1 MLSLQIYGPVCF
13 NSLHFLTVFQWHRV
27 FQQRNCSQILRDFL
41 LFKLKTLRLNRLSSC
56 ITAVFAGFAGFW
68 NRVSSKF
75 AAFLFTPA
83 VSISFFFLFFGLIP
97 LDTEASRMRRSRTA
111 CGVKYNQPGETCEP
125 EPLQGQI
132 TSRVR
137 VNETRLPAECT
148 ERARLAGL
156 GVCKHE
162 KL

>member
-13 NSLHFLTVFQWHRV
+13 NSLYFLTVFHRHRV
-27 FQQRNCSQILRDFL
+27 FQPRSCSQNLRNL
-41 LFKLKTLRLNRLSSC
+41 WLFKLKTLRLNRLSLC
-56 ITAVFAGFAGFW
+56 TTAVFAGFAGFR

-83 VSISFFFLFFGLIP
+83 VSISFSFFGLVP
-97 LDTEASRMRRSRTA
+97 LDAEASRMRRSRTA
-111 CGVKYNQPGETCEP
+111 CGVKYNQPGETREP

-132 TSRVR
+132 TARVR